1 MTWVFEFVRTI
12 GVLSLSVLGLLASV
26 QTLSAQ
32 DKSPS
37 AQPAEKPAVPPSPGA
52 VSSNDEAPAA
62 ARQVLEVTRKWMRGE
77 MSTPGVT
84 AGIREYS
91 RTNVDGRLTVRY
103 HVFVMGAPNDQSY
116 TMVSWPINARGPSA
130 LMEGLSLLKDGL
142 ISCAG
147 RTPEQCG
154 DPNKVDDPVELTFN
168 PATGEV
174 FRMALISQDQKI
186 KLFFAIV
193 PDPVTKSDNGCV
205 IEAIRL
211 LPKHELVLLRGKGFQ
226 PNEDL
231 EFKGKSYDEEHSGH
245 PKADARGEYVTG
257 LLPFVKDKKGGTTD
271 VKLKG
276 AKCAPALRFEWGD

>member
-1 MTWVFEFVRTI
+1 MTRVFEFVQTI
-12 GVLSLSVLGLLASV
+12 GVLSLSVLSLLASV

-32 DKSPS
+32 DKSPT
-37 AQPAEKPAVPPSPGA
+37 APAPQKSTAPPSQT
-52 VSSNDEAPAA
+52 VAPTTDGIPPV
-62 ARQVLEVTRKWMRGE
+62 ARQLLEVTRKWLNGE
-77 MSTPGVT
+77 MSTPGVIT
-84 AGIREYS
+84 EICEVS
-91 RTNVDGRLTVRY
+91 RVNSDGRLEVQY
-103 HVFVMGAPNDQSY
+103 HVYVTGSKGPTY

-130 LMEGLSLLKDGL
+130 TMEGLSLLKDGL

-154 DPNKVDDPVELTFN
+154 DPHKIDDPVELTFN

-174 FRMALISQDQKI
+174 FRMALISQDQKS

-211 LPKHELVLLRGKGFQ
+211 LPKHELVFLRGKGFQ

-231 EFKGKSYDEEHSGH
+231 QFKGRSYDEEHGGH
-245 PKADARGEYVTG
+245 PKADARGEYVAR
-257 LLPFVKDKKGGTTD
+257 LLPFVKDKKGGTME

-276 AKCAPALRFEWGD
+276 SKCAPALTFEWGD